1 MARQAAARRLAAPE
15 LQGTAPA
22 LVYGGGPPSS
32 GWGPTISS
40 SRIAIVMLLGAETM
54 FFTGLIGAY
63 VVLRG
68 ASTTWPP
75 IGLPRLPIAVTW
87 ANTLVLMT
95 SCVTM
100 GLAHAALRQR
110 SPWRLERYL
119 TLTTL
124 LGTFFLAVQGTEW
137 IRLVRHGLTVS
148 AGVYGAT
155 FYTLIGV
162 HGLHVLG
169 AVVWLLIV
177 LARARRTRFSSAN
190 AVAVDLVRIYWF
202 YVGGLWLFLFPL
214 VYLY

>member
-1 MARQAAARRLAAPE
+1 
-15 LQGTAPA
+15 
-22 LVYGGGPPSS
+22 
-32 GWGPTISS
+32 
-40 SRIAIVMLLGAETM
+40 
-54 FFTGLIGAY
+54 
-63 VVLRG
+63 
-68 ASTTWPP
+68 
-75 IGLPRLPIAVTW
+75 
-87 ANTLVLMT
+87 MT